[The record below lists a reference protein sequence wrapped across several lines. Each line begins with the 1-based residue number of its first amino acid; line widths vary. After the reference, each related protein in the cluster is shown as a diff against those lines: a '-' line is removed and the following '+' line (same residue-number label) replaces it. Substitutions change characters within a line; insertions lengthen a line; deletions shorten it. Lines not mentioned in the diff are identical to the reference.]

1 MSVKYDWIRKYRMLR
16 IKYSPAFF
24 MLWTAVAVLA
34 ISLKR
39 QVIYLIPVVVLV
51 LSVLETLIIKCDSC
65 QKRPV
70 SFLKS
75 FPKKCPQC
83 GSDMAGPE

>member
-39 QVIYLIPVVVLV
+39 QVIYLIPGAVLV
-51 LSVLETLIIKCDSC
+51 VSVLETLIIKCDRC
-65 QKRPV
+65 HKRPV
-70 SFLKS
+70 GFFKS
-75 FPKKCPQC
+75 FPAKCPGC
-83 GSDMAGPE
+83 GSDMGGPE